1 MKIALLGDVHGEPGW
16 ALACLRTAKSSGA
29 ELSIVV
35 GDLGIPWPGP
45 GRQKQLDRLARECE
59 RLNLDFLWIRGNH
72 DDWDSLSTLKPEPG
86 EGFARMRERLWY
98 LPDGARAEING
109 VWIGG
114 LGGASSI
121 DRPWRLQEE
130 KRTGKKR
137 TYYWPEE
144 IIDRGA
150 AARLALGGPG
160 IDLLL
165 THEAPRVMFEEGHL
179 QYRDV
184 SHLAPQFSFDSRMDI
199 ELVTRVRAV
208 VKPRLHVHGHHHQR
222 VTSEDG
228 SIIGL
233 GRDGDR
239 TGALVLWDSDSGQ
252 VTDLVVKG
260 G

>member
-1 MKIALLGDVHGEPGW
+1 MKIALIGDVHGQLGW
-16 ALACLRTAKSSGA
+16 LLASLRVAKSSGA
-29 ELSIVV
+29 DWVCQV
-35 GDLGIPWPGP
+35 GDLAMPWPGP
-45 GRQKQLDRLARECE
+45 GKYKQLDRLNLECE
-59 RLNLDFLWIRGNH
+59 RRNIDFLWIRGNH
-72 DDWDSLSTLKPEPG
+72 DDVDSLSALKPEPG

-98 LPDGARAEING
+98 LPDGARVEING
-109 VWIGG
+109 VVIGG

-130 KRTGKKR
+130 KRTGKPR
-137 TYYWPEE
+137 RYYWPEE
-144 IIDRGA
+144 VVDRGA

-165 THEAPRVMFEEGHL
+165 THEAPQPMFDEGHL

-184 SHLAPQFSFDSRMDI
+184 SHIAPQFSFDSRTDI

-208 VKPRLHVHGHHHQR
+208 VKPRLHVHGHHHVR
-222 VTSEDG
+222 VTSDDG

-239 TGALVLWDSDSGQ
+239 TGAMIMWDSDTGE
-252 VTDLVVKG
+252 VTDLAVKG
-260 G
+260 A